1 MAAARPRRRPL
12 ARAAAVLGRRPLAR
26 CPARRLRRRAAVLV
40 ALAALAAVL
49 AGAAPAEAG
58 TFRVSQC
65 AAVADGGLSARGFQA
80 GLWSLENAW
89 PEAECGFGT
98 HTIGLGT
105 SNWRLLDRESAV
117 IRFVLPGALPQT
129 TIRTA
134 WLDWQF
140 ARQAPS
146 TNPAF
151 LIATASGARLFVA
164 ENGDGTPAGAATRL
178 PLPAGSRGLE
188 LTIWCSPVNGPGY
201 CNWPWRLLDIRGL
214 TAELEES
221 GAPTATPG
229 GALVAPGPHAG
240 LEPLELVA
248 SDGDSGVRRV
258 EAFLGGV
265 AVGVLEPAG
274 GCRDDRLP
282 QCPQALRG
290 TLDVDT
296 RRVPDGARRL
306 RLVVT
311 DAAGNVATVDPAVV
325 AVANRRDPAPPPGGG
340 GDPPGSGSVSANGNG
355 AGEGGSAPGFPPN
368 PLAGRGHVAN
378 GRGADSQARLAVWL
392 EPGRSRSGA
401 LLRRRSVSVP
411 FGVRVRIRGRLTDRR
426 GRGVGRATLAA
437 IRREPGRPWRAVT
450 GVRTRADGRFTA
462 FTRVGPSQELRF
474 VYYAYG
480 DSLRGRT
487 SPRLRVRVVR

>member
-1 MAAARPRRRPL
+1 MTRDPKAVARPRRRPL
-12 ARAAAVLGRRPLAR
+12 AHD
-26 CPARRLRRRAAVLV
+26 PAPRLRRRATM
-40 ALAALAAVL
+40 LAAVAAAAALL
-49 AGAAPAEAG
+49 AGATPAEAG

-65 AAVADGGLSARGFQA
+65 AAVADGGLPARGFQA

-105 SNWRLLDRESAV
+105 SNWRLLDRESAA
-117 IRFVLPGALPQT
+117 IRFVLPGALPRT
-129 TIRTA
+129 SIRTA
-134 WLDWQF
+134 WLDWRF
-140 ARQAPS
+140 ARQSPS

-151 LIATASGARLFVA
+151 LIASASGARLFVA
-164 ENGDGTPAGAATRL
+164 ENGEGTPAGAPTRL
-178 PLPAGSRGLE
+178 PMPAGSRGLE

-214 TAELEES
+214 TVELEES
-221 GAPTATPG
+221 GAPAASAA

-240 LEPLELVA
+240 VEPLELVA

-265 AVGVLEPAG
+265 AVGTLAPAE

-282 QCPQALRG
+282 PCPQTLRG
-290 TLDVDT
+290 TVDVDT

-311 DAAGNVATVDPAVV
+311 DAAGNASTVDAAVV
-325 AVANRRDPAPPPGGG
+325 NVANPREPAPPAGTGSDGDGSGEGGGQPVGGG
-340 GDPPGSGSVSANGNG
+340 GTGRPGT
-355 AGEGGSAPGFPPN
+355 FPPN
-368 PLAGRGHVAN
+368 PLAGHGHVPN
-378 GRGADSQARLAVWL
+378 GRGADPRARLAAWL
-392 EPGRSRSGA
+392 EPGRSRSGVP
-401 LLRRRSVSVP
+401 LRRRNVSVP
-411 FGVRVRIRGRLTDRR
+411 FGVRVRIRGRLTNRR
-426 GRGVGRATLAA
+426 GRGIGRATLAA
-437 IRREPGRPWRAVT
+437 IRREPGRPWRVVT

-462 FTRVGPSQELRF
+462 FTRIGPSQEVRF

-487 SPRLRVRVVR
+487 SPRLRVRVLR